1 MAEFRRFHD
10 AIGALSMSSVST
22 SARTAGFG
30 SRRQKSQHHIIIAKG
45 DQVRS
50 FAYRPKLIAFGIL
63 LLVALVGAGVAYGVH
78 TMLQQRM
85 EQELQQQS
93 EGAAAVRGSLQ
104 QSYEVRIAEMSRQ
117 IDSLLSRQL
126 VERSTIEEQIDAL
139 AARQEALNARQQLL
153 TGLTNEAI
161 QAGIDVLPA
170 LAPIP
175 LPNPARLPPDTTAA
189 NMPVDPI
196 VTGATTTVAAL
207 QVPAGGLLSPLD
219 GFDPATQLEAV
230 AEALAVVEYD
240 QFAALETIAMAVEE
254 RADTIAEGLSALG
267 YRPASAVGGPF
278 VAATADHQDVTQIAG
293 EIQAFND
300 LVDYARALPLGVPV
314 DNLNITSGYGVRRDP
329 FLGQSAM
336 HTGIDFG
343 VYTGTAVHATGPG
356 RVTFAGTNGG
366 YGKMV
371 EIDHG
376 NGITTRY
383 AHLSS
388 ISVRVGQIV
397 ERGAT
402 IARSGSTGRS
412 TGPHLHYEITRNGRT
427 IDPMQHIRT
436 GPTIAALL

>member
-1 MAEFRRFHD
+1 M
-10 AIGALSMSSVST
+10 L
-22 SARTAGFG
+22 
-30 SRRQKSQHHIIIAKG
+30 
-45 DQVRS
+45 
-50 FAYRPKLIAFGIL
+50 LIA
-63 LLVALVGAGVAYGVH
+63 VAGGGAAYGVH
-78 TMLQQRM
+78 TVLQQQM
-85 EQELQQQS
+85 QAELQQQS
-93 EGAAAVRGSLQ
+93 EGAAAVRGDMQ

-139 AARQEALNARQQLL
+139 AERQEALNQRQQLL

-161 QAGIDVLPA
+161 AAGIDVLPA

-175 LPNPARLPPDTTAA
+175 RANPERLPPGDTAA
-189 NMPVDPI
+189 AAPIDPI
-196 VTGATTTVAAL
+196 VTGALGIAAANATAPGAVA
-207 QVPAGGLLSPLD
+207 SPLD
-219 GFDPATQLEAV
+219 GFNPDTQLDAV
-230 AEALAVVEYD
+230 AQALAVVEYD
-240 QFAALETIAMAVEE
+240 QFAALDAIAAAVEE
-254 RADTIAEGLSALG
+254 RTSAIASGLSALG
-267 YRPASAVGGPF
+267 YRGPAVAVGGPF
-278 VAATADHQDVTQIAG
+278 IAASPDHQDLSQIAG

-300 LVDYARALPLGVPV
+300 LVGYARGLPLGLPV
-314 DNLNITSGYGVRRDP
+314 ANMNITSTYGVRRDP
-329 FLGQSAM
+329 FNGQSAM
-336 HTGIDFG
+336 HSGIDFA

-356 RVTFAGTNGG
+356 RVIFAGTNGG

-388 ISVRVGQIV
+388 ISVRVGQTV
-397 ERGAT
+397 ARGAT

-412 TGPHLHYEITRNGRT
+412 TGPHLHYEITRNDRT

>member
-1 MAEFRRFHD
+1 
-10 AIGALSMSSVST
+10 MSFVST
-22 SARTAGFG
+22 GARTAGFG
-30 SRRQKSQHHIIIAKG
+30 PRRQKSQHHIIIAKG
-45 DQVRS
+45 DTVRS
-50 FAYRPKLIAFGIL
+50 YAYRPRLIAFAIL
-63 LLVALVGAGVAYGVH
+63 LLVVLVGGGAAFGVH
-78 TMLQQRM
+78 TMLQQQM
-85 EQELQQQS
+85 ALELQQQS

-139 AARQEALNARQQLL
+139 AERQNALNQRQQLL

-175 LPNPARLPPDTTAA
+175 PPNPTRLPADETAA
-189 NMPVDPI
+189 NAPIDPI
-196 VTGATTTVAAL
+196 VTGATNGPAPVHVAVAD
-207 QVPAGGLLSPLD
+207 VLSPLD
-219 GFDPATQLEAV
+219 GFDPATQLDAV
-230 AEALAVVEYD
+230 AGALAVVEYD
-240 QFAALETIAMAVEE
+240 QFAALDAIASAVET
-254 RADTIAEGLSALG
+254 RSDTIANGLSALG
-267 YRPASAVGGPF
+267 YRSPAGAVGGPF
-278 VAATADHQDVTQIAG
+278 VAAARDHQDLNQVAG
-293 EIQAFND
+293 EIQAFKD
-300 LVDYARALPLGVPV
+300 LVRYARALPLGLPV

-343 VYTGTAVHATGPG
+343 VYSGTAVHATGPG

-388 ISVRVGQIV
+388 ISVRVGQDV
-397 ERGAT
+397 ARGAT

-412 TGPHLHYEITRNGRT
+412 TGPHLHYEIIRSGRT